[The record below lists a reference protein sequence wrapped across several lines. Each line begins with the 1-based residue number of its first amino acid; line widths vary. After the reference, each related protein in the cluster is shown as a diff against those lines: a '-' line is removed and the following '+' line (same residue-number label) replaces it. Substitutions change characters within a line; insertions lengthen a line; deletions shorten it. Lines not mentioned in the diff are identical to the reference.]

1 MQILNYQ
8 FKPKLIPTIATFL
21 LLPLLINLGLWQS
34 NKADSKQAKQALFDQ
49 REKITPVA
57 IGATAVNLEE
67 IRYSHVI
74 THGSFEPEFQIF
86 LDNQMYEGQ
95 AGYHVITPLRISGSS
110 MHILVNRGWIPVGT
124 DRRILPVVSTPENEV
139 EITGYAQDPN
149 VKYFELSKPGNI
161 KEGVWQKVW
170 QNLDMKR
177 YSGAV
182 KFPLQPA
189 IILLDPESKSG
200 GFVREWPKPAL
211 RIDVNR
217 GYALQWYFMSIALVI
232 IYLVTNLKKV
242 TPQGSL
248 NAK

>member
-34 NKADSKQAKQALFDQ
+34 HKADSKQAKQALFDQ
-49 REKITPVA
+49 REKEPP
-57 IGATAVNLEE
+57 IGIGSEAVNLEE

-74 THGSFEPEFQIF
+74 THGYFEPEFQIL
-86 LDNQMYEGQ
+86 LDNQIHDGQ
-95 AGYHVITPLRISGSS
+95 AGYHVITPLRISGST
-110 MHILVNRGWIPVGT
+110 MHILVNRGWVPVGS
-124 DRRILPVVSTPENEV
+124 DRSILPVIDTPQMEV
-139 EITGYAQDPN
+139 EIIGYAQDPST
-149 VKYFELSKPGNI
+149 KYFELSRPADLMAGK
-161 KEGVWQKVW
+161 WQKVW

-200 GFVREWPKPAL
+200 GFVREWPKPDL

-232 IYLVTNLKKV
+232 IYIATNLKKV
-242 TPQGSL
+242 NSEGSS